1 MWNVSSE
8 ICFISSKS
16 HDKFVVVLQCVQ
28 DGNSYYKSCGAQC
41 IPYYATC
48 TEAGYVTNNTI
59 NTIFSTTTANYF
71 DSNPINDTTST
82 TFSDNSTTNAT
93 PSFVAASP
101 TTTTIPMESTKTS
114 RTTPSRVT
122 SPPTTPL
129 VSRPTTRRQGPL

>member
-8 ICFISSKS
+8 TCFIPSKRR
-16 HDKFVVVLQCVQ
+16 DKFVVFSQCVQ
-28 DGNSYYKSCGAQC
+28 DGDSYYKSCGTQC

-59 NTIFSTTTANYF
+59 NTVFSTTTAIYF

-82 TFSDNSTTNAT
+82 TFSDNSTTNTT
-93 PSFVAASP
+93 PSVIVAS
-101 TTTTIPMESTKTS
+101 TTTIPIESTKTTV

-129 VSRPTTRRQGPL
+129 VSRSTTRRQGPL